1 MPSPKSQ
8 KEFLRISM
16 RILND
21 SNDRV
26 LFKVLSA
33 GVLFWILSDKVF
45 FRVLRDSVL
54 FRGLSD
60 RVLLRVLSG
69 RVIFNISLI
78 SFVLLYITF
87 SKRR

>member
-45 FRVLRDSVL
+45 LGS
-54 FRGLSD
+54 
-60 RVLLRVLSG
+60 SG
-69 RVIFNISLI
+69 IVFYLGALVIES
-78 SFVLLYITF
+78 S
-87 SKRR
+87 